1 MKCGTHTRNAIN
13 HSKGASSDNFVIF
26 GKGRQKLEQSY
37 GYTVSLS
44 FEIYLLFPERHMIY
58 TVEEKLEP
66 SIKREMFPTEGTV
79 LLMIMIR

>member
-1 MKCGTHTRNAIN
+1 MQLITAKGQVQIILLFLVRGGKNY
-13 HSKGASSDNFVIF
+13 SK
-26 GKGRQKLEQSY
+26 SY